1 MPKINKTYRGKEE
14 ATTSLPSAKWDAEI
28 NDCQGKRNNK
38 IEIWHIHEK
47 LAVAQ
52 IDEKKKDWSN
62 YVTS

>member
-1 MPKINKTYRGKEE
+1 V
-14 ATTSLPSAKWDAEI
+14 KWDVEI
-28 NDCQGKRNNK
+28 NDYQGKRNNK

-47 LAVAQ
+47 SAVAQ